1 MPEPAWGRVH
11 WDRAGHS
18 REASRWPGQEEEHGG
33 DVWGWPGDGRGA
45 AGAQGVPFAF
55 VQKSYT
61 QNSTLPN
68 QKNNIYII
76 YIYLTNV
83 KEKSRLCKSPLC
95 LLVLRGHGERAAGGG
110 LYLDVSMFS
119 SLKLLQCSIT
129 LRAISLVSCRA
140 VAILIMSFRR
150 GIPPS
155 LISRGQYLS
164 G

>member
-1 MPEPAWGRVH
+1 MAAMSGAGLGMAEELQGL
-11 WDRAGHS
+11 RASPLLLYRNHTHKT
-18 REASRWPGQEEEHGG
+18 PHYLT
-33 DVWGWPGDGRGA
+33 
-45 AGAQGVPFAF
+45 
-55 VQKSYT
+55 K
-61 QNSTLPN
+61 
-68 QKNNIYII
+68 KNNIYII